1 MRLRSDRGGRCC
13 CCGGGGCGGCR
24 SPPGRGYSPD
34 GCQSGRGCGGWSPPA
49 TTPSPG
55 GCAEDG
61 EDQREMT
68 IHSRVRYSL
77 IALLRGHDIG
87 LSVCWLCQVLTISKS
102 IFIKLRRQV
111 ECMMC
116 TNPLG
121 FCGSSIVIIF
131 QLSYS
136 GVNIIYIYAL
146 RWLCTEYTWHKFRIS
161 KKCCL

>member
-1 MRLRSDRGGRCC
+1 MRVRLRLRSDRGGRCC

-24 SPPGRGYSPD
+24 SPPDRGYSPD

-77 IALLRGHDIG
+77 IALLRFVCLLVVSSAYYLKKYFHKT
-87 LSVCWLCQVLTISKS
+87 LS
-102 IFIKLRRQV
+102 
-111 ECMMC
+111 
-116 TNPLG
+116 
-121 FCGSSIVIIF
+121 
-131 QLSYS
+131 LS
-136 GVNIIYIYAL
+136 
-146 RWLCTEYTWHKFRIS
+146 
-161 KKCCL
+161 